1 MTEDMYNKSCHV
13 FYFDYKTEEYKLA
26 EPYECYEKLY
36 RYDDDLEQFVE
47 IDLAAIKKY
56 VEKKEE
62 GKVDKLYKEALA
74 ATKKYAEKKEEK
86 MDNVNHPKHYEGSCS
101 IECIDAMRFAL
112 GDEGLAFFCAG
123 NTFKYLWRYKFKNG
137 KEDLDKAGWYRDRLL
152 DLRYANP
159 VEDETIK
166 ELNDKVSKLYLTVT
180 SKEENAAFED
190 EEDEDDE

>member
-47 IDLAAIKKY
+47 I
-56 VEKKEE
+56 EKPN
-62 GKVDKLYKEALA
+62 LWYYKALS
-74 ATKKYAEKKEEK
+74 ATKKHTEKEDEK
-86 MDNVNHPKHYEGSCS
+86 VDNVNHPKHYEGSCS

-112 GDEGLAFFCAG
+112 GDEGLAYFCAG

-137 KEDLDKAGWYRDRLL
+137 QEDLDKAEWYFNKLEYL
-152 DLRYANP
+152 SRYENINNQ
-159 VEDETIK
+159 TIK
-166 ELNDKVSKLYLTVT
+166 LLLNRVIKLYLTVT
-180 SKEENAAFED
+180 RKKEDEEINDIED